1 MMHGISE
8 EPPSQGAGPMEG
20 TLWRYHLCLKP
31 ISMEIQ
37 RQPQFEAAFITI
49 LVDMLDMDMVEVD
62 VVDMDIV

>member
-1 MMHGISE
+1 
-8 EPPSQGAGPMEG
+8 
-20 TLWRYHLCLKP
+20 
-31 ISMEIQ
+31 MEIQ